1 MMKKNKQSSRS
12 FTAFVVTWA
21 FAILTITGI
30 VLYIVPQGRIAYWTH
45 WSLAGLGKEQWGDLH
60 MIFGGVF
67 IAAGILHLWFNWK
80 PFKKYFA
87 DRAKGHFELKQE
99 VITSLVFT
107 VALFFMAIFSIPP
120 VSYVFD
126 LNDVIKD
133 SWISSPDL
141 EPPFGH
147 AEEASLAGLAKR
159 MDLDLEKSLLAL
171 EQAGI
176 EVASPRDSLD
186 RIARANHLRP
196 VDVYAV
202 IRVHQLKQ
210 ETIDLFSMSEVD
222 IEEKYAGTGIG
233 RKTLNEIADMTGLDA
248 TVISGRLAASGFEMG
263 ESENLRAVA
272 DRYEISPMD
281 VLKTMLIEDYRIGE

>member
-1 MMKKNKQSSRS
+1 MKKNKQSARS

-21 FAILTITGI
+21 FLILTITGI

-45 WSLAGLGKEQWGDLH
+45 WSLVGLGKEQWGDLH

-67 IAAGILHLWFNWK
+67 IFAGVLHLWFNWK
-80 PFKKYFA
+80 PFRKYFA
-87 DRAKGHFELKQE
+87 DRVKGHFELKQE
-99 VITSLVFT
+99 VITSLLVT
-107 VALFFMAIFSIPP
+107 IVLAFMAIFSIPP

-147 AEEASLAGLAKR
+147 AEEASLSGLARR
-159 MDLDLEKSLLAL
+159 MDLDLHKSLEAL

-176 EVASPRDSLD
+176 KVESPGDSIEK
-186 RIARANHLRP
+186 IARENQLIP

-202 IRVHQLKQ
+202 IRVHQLAQ
-210 ETIDLFSMSEVD
+210 APLDLNNMTAEEVED
-222 IEEKYAGTGIG
+222 RYSGTGIG
-233 RKTLNEIADMTGLDA
+233 RKSLQEISAMAGIDKTLA
-248 TVISGRLAASGFEMG
+248 TRRLGQAGYLVE
-263 ESENLRAVA
+263 EKDNLRAIA
-272 DRYEISPMD
+272 DRYELSPID
-281 VLKTMLIEDYRIGE
+281 VLKVILVEDYRVVEK